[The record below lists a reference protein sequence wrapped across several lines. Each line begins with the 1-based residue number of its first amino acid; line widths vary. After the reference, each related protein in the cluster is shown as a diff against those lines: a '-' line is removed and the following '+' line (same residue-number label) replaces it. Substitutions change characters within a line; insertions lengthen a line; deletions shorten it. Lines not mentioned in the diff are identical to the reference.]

1 MWTTSGYVAFWFLGF
16 RVNIIGQQASRQEAP
31 VLIVAPHSSFLDV
44 FTIALCYAS
53 PVARIEN
60 SKTWFLWAPQA
71 IGHTIFVDRSSPE
84 SRERALADI
93 VDRARSEEAWP
104 QLLIFSEGTTTNG
117 THLARFRAGGFRPGV
132 PVQPVTIKYRRSDLC
147 VWTKL
152 QEHRLLHS
160 LLLIFANPFNEV
172 TLEFLPVYQP
182 SEQERCD
189 ALLFARNVQKVMAN
203 NLKVSATDFQ
213 REDIHVCDIKKTQ

>member
-1 MWTTSGYVAFWFLGF
+1 M
-16 RVNIIGQQASRQEAP
+16 SR
-31 VLIVAPHSSFLDV
+31 SSYYYLRLKPPLEILSHPEV
-44 FTIALCYAS
+44 E
-53 PVARIEN
+53 VEIEI
-60 SKTWFLWAPQA
+60 S
-71 IGHTIFVDRSSPE
+71 VCVRSSPE

>member
-1 MWTTSGYVAFWFLGF
+1 M
-16 RVNIIGQQASRQEAP
+16 SR
-31 VLIVAPHSSFLDV
+31 SSYYYLRLKPPLEILSHPEVEVEIYDCV
-44 FTIALCYAS
+44 
-53 PVARIEN
+53 
-60 SKTWFLWAPQA
+60 
-71 IGHTIFVDRSSPE
+71 RSSPE

-152 QEHRLLHS
+152 QEHRLRGK
-160 LLLIFANPFNEV
+160 P
-172 TLEFLPVYQP
+172 
-182 SEQERCD
+182 
-189 ALLFARNVQKVMAN
+189 
-203 NLKVSATDFQ
+203 
-213 REDIHVCDIKKTQ
+213 